1 MGQRTNEYAFPFHL
15 YSCFA
20 VVMKE
25 AVTFLTEIQNSQGYC
40 KHHLV
45 GMHEQQ
51 LFALSV
57 LLSAMWSNPETHFHL
72 QQVQRK
78 LQTVPKLTWY

>member
-1 MGQRTNEYAFPFHL
+1 MLFPFHL

-20 VVMKE
+20 AVMKE
-25 AVTFLTEIQNSQGYC
+25 VVMFPTEIQNSQGYC

-51 LFALSV
+51 LFAPSV
-57 LLSAMWSNPETHFHL
+57 LLSAMWSNQETLFHL
-72 QQVQRK
+72 QLVQRK
-78 LQTVPKLTWY
+78 LQTVRKLIWY